1 MEELLSLKNVLH
13 AVRIL
18 DGQWTPA
25 QRTELAALI
34 DPISR
39 NHAEPRIRTDAI
51 NATRLA
57 AEEVISPCNRTAQK
71 GPIFDPKWA

>member
-1 MEELLSLKNVLH
+1 MPSRSPARNRRLRLKSCCALKNVLH

-34 DPISR
+34 EPISQ

-51 NATRLA
+51 DALVTLR
-57 AEEVISPCNRTAQK
+57 K
-71 GPIFDPKWA
+71 K